1 MAEKHFYEQR
11 EFTKKYL
18 LPYFQ
23 KNIPNFHKMK
33 VLEVGCAEG
42 GLLEVFLELGM
53 EAAGIELDEKRVETA
68 RKKNPNLNIV
78 VGDITD
84 TELLKTISAKFDI
97 SKKFD
102 LIIMREVIE
111 HIKNKRAAFDNLDK
125 LLNDG
130 GYLFV
135 SFPPKYSPFAGH
147 QQIGK
152 SFLKM
157 IPYLH
162 LFPKIL
168 LKPVANYLNEKEDY
182 IEEIKY
188 HFSTGCTI
196 KEFEML
202 SMIHNFQYVKKEL
215 FLFRPIYSIRFGLPT
230 IKLPDVQL
238 FREFISF
245 GCEALLQKISS

>member
-1 MAEKHFYEQR
+1 MAEKHFYEQK
-11 EFTKKYL
+11 EFTRKYL

-23 KNIPNFHKMK
+23 KHIPNFLNIK

-42 GLLEVFLELGM
+42 GLLEELQRLEIY
-53 EAAGIELDEKRVETA
+53 AVGIELDEHRAEIA
-68 RKKNPNLNIV
+68 HQKNPNLKIV

-84 TELLKTISAKFDI
+84 SELIKKISERFDL
-97 SKKFD
+97 SVKFD

-111 HIKNKRAAFDNLDK
+111 HIKNKRAAFENLDK
-125 LLNDG
+125 LLSKN
-130 GYLFV
+130 GYLFI

-162 LFPKIL
+162 LLPKKIL
-168 LKPVANYLNEKEDY
+168 KPIAKVLGEREDY
-182 IEEIKY
+182 VEEIKH

-196 KEFEML
+196 KEFESL
-202 SMIHNFQYVKKEL
+202 FQQHNFKVLRKEL
-215 FLFRPIYSIRFGLPT
+215 FLFRPIYNVRYDLTPIRLPN
-230 IKLPDVQL
+230 IPLL
-238 FREFISF
+238 REFISF
-245 GCEALLQKISS
+245 GCETLLRKNN

>member
-1 MAEKHFYEQR
+1 MAEKHFYEQA

-23 KNIPNFHKMK
+23 KNIPGFHKSK

-42 GLLEVFLELGM
+42 GLLEICQNMGMYTVGVELSP
-53 EAAGIELDEKRVETA
+53 ERVEISKA
-68 RKKNPNLNIV
+68 KNPNLNIN
-78 VGDITD
+78 VGDVTD
-84 TELLKTISAKFDI
+84 PKLPENLNEKFDV
-97 SKKFD
+97 
-102 LIIMREVIE
+102 IIMREVIE
-111 HIKNKRAAFDNLDK
+111 HVPSKKAAFENLYN

-147 QQIGK
+147 QQIAG

-162 LFPKIL
+162 LVPKII
-168 LKPVANYLNEKEDY
+168 LKPVTNLLGEKKDY
-182 IEEIKY
+182 VEEIKH
-188 HFSTGCTI
+188 HFSTGCSI
-196 KEFEML
+196 REFEK
-202 SMIHNFQYVKKEL
+202 QYLAKRFKVVRKEY
-215 FLFRPIYSIRFGLPT
+215 FFFRPIYNLRYGVPIVRLPE
-230 IKLPDVQL
+230 LPV

-245 GCEALLQKISS
+245 GCECLLKKECK